1 MNKQEEII
9 IAGFGGQGILFMGT
23 LLAQA
28 AMESGLQVTFFP
40 SYGAEMRGGTA
51 NCTVIIS
58 NEQVGSPV
66 SETPDTVI
74 AMNQPSLNRFVG
86 WIKKGGLL
94 VINSSLINNVT
105 EMPDLIDTVG
115 IPATEIAQKLGN
127 EQCTNMV
134 ALGSYLARKQI
145 VSLDAAVKGLPVVLG
160 QKKLKLLDVN
170 ISALKHGYNS
180 MKEKG

>member
-1 MNKQEEII
+1 MNKQEEVI

-58 NEQVGSPV
+58 SQRVGSPV

-74 AMNQPSLNRFVG
+74 VMNQPSLDKFVG
-86 WIKKGGLL
+86 RMKKDGLL
-94 VINSSLINNVT
+94 VINSSLAGNFTGI
-105 EMPDLIDTVG
+105 PDSIDTVD

-127 EQCTNMV
+127 EQCANMV

-145 VSLDAAVKGLPVVLG
+145 ISLEAAVKALPVVLG
-160 QKKLKLLDVN
+160 AKKLKLVGINTD
-170 ISALKHGYNS
+170 ALKQGYNS
-180 MKEKG
+180 IEEKR